1 MEVKGP
7 PIVIVGCGPGSPD
20 YLSPLARQFAEEAEV
35 LIGASRLLGLFPEH
49 PGERVVAGADVE
61 GVLREI
67 GLRRRRKVAV
77 LVTGDSGLCSLAQP
91 VLKRFGRD
99 ACQLIPGVSSVQVA
113 FARVGL
119 DWLDA
124 RIIDAHG
131 ASPDIE
137 LPALAGTGKIAILG
151 GNLGSL
157 GWVARLAETL
167 GDGYRIYVCENL
179 TLPEERIRSV
189 PSGDLDGLEVSSRTV
204 FLLIQE
210 TLLQ

>member
-7 PIVIVGCGPGSPD
+7 AIVIVGCGPGSPD
-20 YLSPLARQFAEEAEV
+20 YLSPLARQFVEEAEV

-99 ACQLIPGVSSVQVA
+99 ACQLVPGISSVQVA

-137 LPALAGTGKIAILG
+137 LPTLAGTGKIAILG

-157 GWVARLAETL
+157 GWVARLAKTL